1 VSRFTG
7 KGLVADAV
15 VADPAFLL
23 AVAAGASATVLA
35 ATRLGFPVST
45 THALTG
51 ALVGAGMVVAGPSH
65 VAFATLGRAFALPLL
80 AGPLL
85 GAALTAGL
93 YAALRQARL
102 TLGVT
107 HEDCLC
113 VGRRAPLAALTARG
127 QVVPLGGGPEVSVD
141 RPERC
146 ERRYG
151 GTLLGVR
158 AQSALDG
165 LHVLTGGA
173 VGFARGLNDTPKI
186 LALLVGAGALGVHD
200 GIGLVAVAMAAGG
213 LLAARRVAHTL
224 AHGITVLNHGQGF
237 AASLVTAALVTAA
250 SPLGLPVSTTH
261 VACGALFGIGA
272 VSGEAHWPVIRQVLA
287 AWVTTLPT
295 AILLSAL
302 FALLTS
308 TVR

>member
-1 VSRFTG
+1 MPTSAPQRSTPRPPTAKPYHRVLLKISGESFCKPGSFGIDPDELGSIAGEIRAAHATG
-7 KGLVADAV
+7 VQLAV
-15 VADPAFLL
+15 V
-23 AVAAGASATVLA
+23 VGGGNIVRGAELA
-35 ATRLGFPVST
+35 ASGHIEQATADHMGMLGTVIN
-45 THALTG
+45 AL
-51 ALVGAGMVVAGPSH
+51 ALKEK
-65 VAFATLGRAFALPLL
+65 LL
-80 AGPLL
+80 SLK
-85 GAALTAGL
+85 
-93 YAALRQARL
+93 
-102 TLGVT
+102 V
-107 HEDCLC
+107 DCR
-113 VGRRAPLAALTARG
+113 V
-127 QVVPLGGGPEVSVD
+127 
-141 RPERC
+141 
-146 ERRYG
+146 
-151 GTLLGVR
+151 
-158 AQSALDG
+158 QSALDG

-272 VSGEAHWPVIRQVLA
+272 VSGEAHWRVIRQVLA
-287 AWVTTLPT
+287 AWVPTLPA

-308 TVR
+308 AVR